1 MRAAAVH
8 LYSLR
13 ESQASAR
20 NAFYIVDVDSGC
32 ALCMLFV
39 TPLVLHRHSV
49 DFA

>member
-1 MRAAAVH
+1 MSSVACRSCA
-8 LYSLR
+8 L

-39 TPLVLHRHSV
+39 TPLVLHRHRV

>member
-20 NAFYIVDVDSGC
+20 NAFYIADVDSGR
-32 ALCMLFV
+32 ALRMPFGGS
-39 TPLVLHRHSV
+39 LV
-49 DFA
+49 